1 MATCKIMDGRNLF
14 ESRWISFGSKSAS
27 AGPRFGV
34 FISHSRGDK
43 NKARDVARA
52 LEASK
57 VDYYF
62 DENDEELQLADEQ
75 GDHLK
80 VVQCIENGLRAC
92 SHLLGIITEN
102 TKDSW
107 WVPYEIGSA
116 TGRSQDCAHLIDK
129 DFSEL
134 PSYIKAAKVLANK
147 EALREWLPSERAKA
161 ASTSSLLI
169 ELSKRLAVACD
180 YPAFI
185 PADRAVSELKFY

>member
-1 MATCKIMDGRNLF
+1 MEGRNLF
-14 ESRWISFGSKSAS
+14 ESRRIIFGSKFAS
-27 AGPRFGV
+27 AGPRLGV
-34 FISHSRGDK
+34 FISHSRRDK
-43 NKARDVARA
+43 AKARDVARA
-52 LEASK
+52 LKASK
-57 VDYYF
+57 IDHYF

-80 VVQCIENGLRAC
+80 VVQCIENGLKAC

-116 TGRSQDCAHLIDK
+116 TGRSRDCAHLIDK
-129 DFSEL
+129 EVSEL

-147 EALREWLPSERAKA
+147 EALREWLPSERTKTARV
-161 ASTSSLLI
+161 SSLLI
-169 ELSKRLAVACD
+169 ELNRKLAVASD

-185 PADRAVSELKFY
+185 PAHRAVNELKFY